1 MTLFFI
7 SVLSSFLSIT
17 DFSDRSTQIAIV
29 NKPSVII
36 SNSNSTSNNIC
47 ADSLVGKSVVVECHF
62 LTDVNQELAI
72 KIDDFIKKRSGVI
85 SSKTDI
91 ISKTITVQVDRAIIS
106 GDFEVV
112 FNAVKVKFLDVID
125 RPSHSEN

>member
-7 SVLSSFLSIT
+7 S
-17 DFSDRSTQIAIV
+17 
-29 NKPSVII
+29 II
-36 SNSNSTSNNIC
+36 SSVLAASDISDKSAVIATVNTPSAVIFSNSSSNILG
-47 ADSLVGKSVVVECHF
+47 ADSLVVKTAVVECHF

-72 KIDDFIKKRSGVI
+72 KIDDFIKRRSGVI

-91 ISKTITVQVDRAIIS
+91 ISKTINVQIDLAIVS
-106 GDFEVV
+106 GDFDVV

-125 RPSHSEN
+125 RPSHSGN